1 MRIALAQFNAGPDKE
16 ANLGRMLALTE
27 QAAAAGARLV
37 LFPECSMFHLPSEQP
52 SAPLAE
58 PLDGPFAHALAGAAA
73 RHGIA
78 VVAGMFERGPDA
90 ERAFNTVIALDAA
103 GRLAGAYRKIH
114 LYDAFGYR
122 ESDRI
127 AAGTGD
133 TLVFAFE
140 GVTFGVQ
147 TCYDVRFPELS
158 RHLVARGAEVVLLP
172 AAWVQGLLKES
183 HWEVLVRARAIENT
197 VYVAAAGLTGRR
209 FAGSSM
215 LVDPM
220 GVPVVRAGEAESLL
234 TGEVDM
240 ERLRAVRATNPS
252 LGHVRPDVYAR
263 WTPATSAGAV
273 GR

>member
-1 MRIALAQFNAGPDKE
+1 MRIALAQFIAGPEKE

-37 LFPECSMFHLPSEQP
+37 LFPECSMLHLPQEQAP
-52 SAPLAE
+52 APLAE
-58 PLDGPFAHALAGAAA
+58 PLDGPFAHALAAAAA

-78 VVAGMFERGPDA
+78 VVAGMFERGHDE
-90 ERAFNTVIALDAA
+90 ERAFNTVVALDPT
-103 GRLAGAYRKIH
+103 GRLVGAYRKIH

-127 AAGTGD
+127 AAGAGD
-133 TLVFAFE
+133 TLVFALD

-158 RHLVARGAEVVLLP
+158 RHLTARGAEAILLP
-172 AAWVQGLLKES
+172 SAWVHGLLKES

-209 FAGSSM
+209 FTGSSM

-220 GVPVVRAGEAESLL
+220 GVPVVRAGEDEGLL
-234 TGEVDM
+234 TGEVDV
-240 ERLRAVRATNPS
+240 ERLRSVRRTNPS
-252 LGHVRPDVYAR
+252 LEHVRPDVYAG
-263 WTPATSAGAV
+263 WTRVASA
-273 GR
+273 